1 MNTAAPGVEQMKP
14 ALRHTVQIVLRLAL
28 ALCVAIAM
36 PLAHVEWGESYPG
49 EGQKAFGMLLVF
61 YLIGMGTAFVYFIVG
76 TVVQIFLRRRPLK
89 ASLTVDICL
98 AILLGLALAYGGVT
112 AHYVG

>member
-1 MNTAAPGVEQMKP
+1 MKP
-14 ALRHTVQIVLRLAL
+14 ALRHTLQVVLRLAL

-61 YLIGMGTAFVYFIVG
+61 YLIGMGAAFVYFIVG
-76 TVVQIFLRRRPLK
+76 TVVQIFRRRPPK
-89 ASLTVDICL
+89 ASLILDICL
-98 AILLGLALAYGGVT
+98 AMLLGLALAYGGVT